1 MNSAK
6 LLSLIILFIPFPYS
20 CKSPQP
26 RYPINVPQDSFMSKS
41 IHRNQQQYEIE
52 IQQILRSIAKD
63 STINY
68 TPSKQGFWYGFPKSR
83 NLNQPLI
90 QPGDFVSLS
99 MQIESLDGQLIYD
112 WKEAGTISYH
122 VSKQEILPILREG
135 VLLMKY
141 NELAVFLS
149 PSYLCFGYTG
159 DGDKIAVNQ
168 PLKVLVKVG
177 RILKNK

>member
-1 MNSAK
+1 MTFPSA
-6 LLSLIILFIPFPYS
+6 
-20 CKSPQP
+20 CKDPKP
-26 RYPINVPQDSFMSKS
+26 RYPINVPQDSFMNESVV
-41 IHRNQQQYEIE
+41 RNHQQYQVE
-52 IQQILRSIAKD
+52 IQQIQQSIAKD

-68 TPSKQGFWYGFPKSR
+68 TQSKQGFWYGFPNSR

-90 QPGDFVSLS
+90 QPGEFVSLS

-112 WKEAGTISYH
+112 WKEAGSIIYH

-135 VLLMKY
+135 VLHMKY

-159 DGDKIAVNQ
+159 DGNGITVNQ
-168 PLKVLVKVG
+168 PLRILVKADQ
-177 RILKNK
+177 ILKN